1 MNMLLSSNKY
11 ALIQTFYQLFNMPFH
26 YHQLNAE
33 ESVLQLLPRPTLSAL
48 RDFNLEPSPKNASRL
63 ATAPAIYDVLQFHS
77 PAYPK
82 DLLAV
87 LGWLYERGVQVLQTL
102 IVHYNDDRGLINL
115 GQDQPE
121 DWRKVSGAVNCTNS
135 C

>member
-1 MNMLLSSNKY
+1 MNTLLSSNKY
-11 ALIQTFYQLFNMPFH
+11 ALIQNFYQLSNTPFH

-33 ESVLQLLPRPTLSAL
+33 ESILQLLPRPTLSAL
-48 RDFNLEPSPKNASRL
+48 RDFNLEPNPKNASCL

-87 LGWLYERGVQVLQTL
+87 LVWLYERGVQVLQKL
-102 IVHYNDDRGLINL
+102 IVHYNDDGGLINL
-115 GQDQPE
+115 GHNQPE
-121 DWRKVSGAVNCTNS
+121 DWRKVSGTFNCINGY
-135 C
+135 